1 MCFQTRFLSS
11 SRFLLPFMEIYE
23 KSNIIGIGVR
33 KTFNAQYTGVYYA
46 LPIFRL
52 NINFGGVDIEF
63 NDID

>member
-1 MCFQTRFLSS
+1 
-11 SRFLLPFMEIYE
+11 MEIYE

-46 LPIFRL
+46 LPVFCL
-52 NINFGGVDIEF
+52 NINFGGVYMEF

>member
-1 MCFQTRFLSS
+1 
-11 SRFLLPFMEIYE
+11 MEIYE
-23 KSNIIGIGVR
+23 KSSIIGIGVR

-46 LPIFRL
+46 LPVFRL